1 MGYVEFIKPD
11 GTKVTVANDEI
22 IVDVVNLKDC
32 CELCNDPRM
41 VHEGE
46 LVKCHHTL
54 CSYIRRLAFTFATHN
69 QYG

>member
-22 IVDVVNLKDC
+22 IVDVINLKDC

-46 LVKCHHTL
+46 LVKCVGCGCINH
-54 CSYIRRLAFTFATHN
+54 ID
-69 QYG
+69 YGWKNA